1 MRQANLRPPSRS
13 QKPPK
18 RKAAASKPKLKDKP
32 AKAARTLTRSS
43 PSSGRKAPA
52 AEPAPAHKIAATTK
66 KAS

>member
-18 RKAAASKPKLKDKP
+18 RKAAAS
-32 AKAARTLTRSS
+32 
-43 PSSGRKAPA
+43 SGRKAPA
-52 AEPAPAHKIAATTK
+52 AEPGPAHKIAATTK